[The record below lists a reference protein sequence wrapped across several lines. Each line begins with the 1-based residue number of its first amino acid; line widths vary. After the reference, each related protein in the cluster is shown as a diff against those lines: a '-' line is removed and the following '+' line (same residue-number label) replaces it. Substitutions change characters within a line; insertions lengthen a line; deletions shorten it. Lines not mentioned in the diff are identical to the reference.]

1 MRYTLFII
9 ILVLVSTASLFAQKA
24 VRKNIREGNDHYAQD
39 QYLES
44 ELSYRK
50 ALEVNGTDS
59 LATFN
64 LGNSLYRQQKAEDA
78 LRQYQ
83 TVAEQASSSGN
94 KPLAAQAYY
103 NMGDIM
109 MSSQQYD
116 KAVQCFKQSLRNN
129 PLDNEARYNL
139 ILAQRLLQKQQQD
152 QQNQDQN
159 QQQQQDQQQDQQQQ
173 DQQQQQQEQQNQDQQ
188 QDQQQQQEQEQQQR
202 AGQMSQEK
210 AEQILQAAEQDERDT
225 QEKVQEAQMR
235 KVRQRRVD
243 KDW

>member
-159 QQQQQDQQQDQQQQ
+159 QQQQDQQQQDQQQQ